1 MTICARGITC
11 CVGARRG
18 RRPCRSSAAGCWSG
32 DCCRP
37 PTSAALIAASASK
50 ALAQRL
56 ARRAGMDP
64 ELCCGLRERR
74 STGYRPYIGG
84 LRLWNGQ
91 QLQALEQVSPLV
103 ESLSHP
109 QELAWVMHPREVRDQ
124 LRQQLPAANPQ
135 P

>member
-1 MTICARGITC
+1 MYKRQPLQELCGRLLERRLLQPTDVRGLD
-11 CVGARRG
+11 RG
-18 RRPCRSSAAGCWSG
+18 QR
-32 DCCRP
+32 
-37 PTSAALIAASASK
+37 LEVL

-56 ARRAGMDP
+56 ARSAGMDP

-124 LRQQLPAANPQ
+124 LRQQLAAANPQ